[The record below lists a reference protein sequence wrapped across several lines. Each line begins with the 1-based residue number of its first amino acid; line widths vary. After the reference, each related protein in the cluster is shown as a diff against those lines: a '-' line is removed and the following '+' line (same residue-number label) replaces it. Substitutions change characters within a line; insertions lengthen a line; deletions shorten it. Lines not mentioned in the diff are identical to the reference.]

1 MVSAAKIYR
10 YEDLDKETSAN
21 SEFAPSGSS
30 AYNVF
35 LYKGGVNCQH
45 FWMRKTYLRKNN
57 KSISVN
63 EARRLINEI
72 DPSLRDEARLPE
84 NPKEVAQ
91 IAESGNNYWSLDPNY
106 RK

>member
-1 MVSAAKIYR
+1 
-10 YEDLDKETSAN
+10 
-21 SEFAPSGSS
+21 
-30 AYNVF
+30 
-35 LYKGGVNCQH
+35 
-45 FWMRKTYLRKNN
+45 MRKTYLRKNN